1 MIAPDAQGADAGA
14 HDAHGALADNILHF
28 ARALRAA
35 GLPAGPGA
43 ALDAIEAVEV
53 AGVRNREDFRAA
65 LEAVFVKKRDHAA
78 VFSEAFRIFWRRR
91 GFLEQLIASMSPVA
105 QEQSARGAPVDKP
118 PAAAARVAEA
128 LMGKREPDHEES
140 SAAYDQSLTVSE
152 TELLQR
158 KDFAQMSAKEI
169 ADAIRAIAA
178 LDLAG
183 DERRTRR
190 FSPDSGG
197 PRIDLRRTLRRSM
210 RSGGRF
216 IDLARAAPQTRKPP
230 IVILCDI
237 SGSMNEYT
245 RVFLHFFHALTEKR
259 GRVHTFLFGT
269 RLTNVTRALRHKDP
283 DEALAQCSGEVLDWS
298 GGTRIGQCL
307 RLFNRDWSR
316 RVLGQGATALL
327 FTDGLERD
335 GVSELAR
342 EMERLHRSARRLV
355 WLNPLLRFDR
365 FEPRAQGVRAMLPH
379 VDEFRPVHN
388 LASVAALVAAL
399 SSPSAGDAADP
410 RVWQRR
416 AG

>member
-1 MIAPDAQGADAGA
+1 MNEAGA
-14 HDAHGALADNILHF
+14 QADDGARGALAINIMHF

-35 GLPAGPGA
+35 GLPIGPGA

-53 AGVRNREDFRAA
+53 AGVRNRADFRAA
-65 LEAVFVKKRDHAA
+65 LEAVLVKKHEHAP
-78 VFSEAFRIFWRRR
+78 VFDEAFRIFWRRR
-91 GFLEQLIASMSPVA
+91 GFLEQLIALMSPVDQPA
-105 QEQSARGAPVDKP
+105 NGQGAEIEKP
-118 PAAAARVAEA
+118 AAAAARVAEA
-128 LMGKREPDHEES
+128 LMGKREPEREES
-140 SAAYDQSLTVSE
+140 SVTYDQSFTVSE
-152 TELLQR
+152 AELLQR

-169 ADAIRAIAA
+169 ADAIRAIAS
-178 LDLAG
+178 LDLSG

-190 FSPDSGG
+190 FSPDHRGA
-197 PRIDLRRTLRRSM
+197 RIDLRRTLRQSM
-210 RSGGRF
+210 RGGGHF
-216 IDLARAAPQTRKPP
+216 IDLARTTRQTRKPP

-307 RLFNRDWSR
+307 RQFNRDWSR
-316 RVLGQGATALL
+316 RVLGQGATVLL
-327 FTDGLERD
+327 FTDGLERE
-335 GVSELAR
+335 GVAELSR
-342 EMERLHRSARRLV
+342 EMERLHKSARRVV

-365 FEPRAQGVRAMLPH
+365 FEPRAQGVRAILPN

-399 SSPSAGDAADP
+399 SRGDGGLAVDP
-410 RVWQRR
+410 RVWMKR

>member
-1 MIAPDAQGADAGA
+1 VNAQSAQGDDGA
-14 HDAHGALADNILHF
+14 RGALAINIMHF

-35 GLPAGPGA
+35 GLPIGPGA
-43 ALDAIEAVEV
+43 ALDAISAVEV
-53 AGVRNREDFRAA
+53 AGVRNRADFRAA
-65 LEAVFVKKRDHAA
+65 LEAVLVKKREHSP
-78 VFSEAFRIFWRRR
+78 VFDEAFRIFWRRR
-91 GFLEQLIASMSPVA
+91 GFLEQLIALMSPVDQPA
-105 QEQSARGAPVDKP
+105 GSPGAEMEK
-118 PAAAARVAEA
+118 PAAAAARIAEA
-128 LMGKREPDHEES
+128 LMGKREPQREES
-140 SAAYDQSLTVSE
+140 AVAYDQSFTVSE
-152 TELLQR
+152 AEVLQR

-169 ADAIRAIAA
+169 ADAIRAIAM
-178 LDLAG
+178 LDLSG

-190 FSPDSGG
+190 FSPDHRGV
-197 PRIDLRRTLRRSM
+197 RIDLRRTLRQSM
-210 RSGGRF
+210 RGGGRL
-216 IDLARAAPQTRKPP
+216 IDLARVSPQTRKPP

-307 RLFNRDWSR
+307 HQFNRDWSR
-316 RVLGQGATALL
+316 RVLGQGATVLL
-327 FTDGLERD
+327 FTDGLERE
-335 GVSELAR
+335 GVSELSR
-342 EMERLHRSARRLV
+342 EMERLHKSARRVV

-365 FEPRAQGVRAMLPH
+365 FEPRAQGLRLMLPH

-388 LASVAALVAAL
+388 LASVATLVAAL
-399 SSPSAGDAADP
+399 SRGGVGFAVDP
-410 RVWQRR
+410 RAWMKR

>member
-1 MIAPDAQGADAGA
+1 MSASSAQSETNAG
-14 HDAHGALADNILHF
+14 GALAENILHF

-35 GLPAGPGA
+35 GLPVGPGA
-43 ALDAIEAVEV
+43 ALDAIEAAEV

-65 LEAVFVKKRDHAA
+65 LQAVLVKKHEHAA
-78 VFSEAFRIFWRRR
+78 VFDEAFRIFWRRR
-91 GFLEQLIASMSPVA
+91 GFLEQLISLMSPVD
-105 QEQSARGAPVDKP
+105 QKQSGQGAPVEKP
-118 PAAAARVAEA
+118 SAAAARVAEA
-128 LMGKREPDHEES
+128 LMGKREPEREES
-140 SAAYDQSLTVSE
+140 DVSYDQSFTVSE
-152 TELLQR
+152 AELLQR

-169 ADAIRAIAA
+169 ADALRAIAA
-178 LDLAG
+178 LDLSQ

-190 FSPDSGG
+190 FAPHRTGA
-197 PRIDLRRTLRRSM
+197 RIDLRRTLRRSM
-210 RSGGRF
+210 RGGGSF
-216 IDLARAAPQTRKPP
+216 IDLARAAPQVRKPP

-237 SGSMNEYT
+237 SGSMSEYT

-316 RVLGQGATALL
+316 RVLGQGATVLL
-327 FTDGLERD
+327 FTDGLERE
-335 GVSELAR
+335 GVSELSR
-342 EMERLHRSARRLV
+342 EMERLHKSARRLV

-365 FEPRAQGVRAMLPH
+365 FEPRAQGVRAILPH

-388 LASVAALVAAL
+388 LASVAALASAL
-399 SSPSAGDAADP
+399 SAGPVGAAVDP
-410 RVWQRR
+410 RVWMKR

>member
-1 MIAPDAQGADAGA
+1 VNAQSAQGDDGA
-14 HDAHGALADNILHF
+14 RGALAINIMHF

-35 GLPAGPGA
+35 GLPIGPGA
-43 ALDAIEAVEV
+43 ALDAISAVEV
-53 AGVRNREDFRAA
+53 AGVRNRADFRAA
-65 LEAVFVKKRDHAA
+65 LEAVLVKKREHSP
-78 VFSEAFRIFWRRR
+78 VFDEAFRIFWRRR
-91 GFLEQLIASMSPVA
+91 GFLEQLIALMSPVDQPA
-105 QEQSARGAPVDKP
+105 GSPGAEMEK
-118 PAAAARVAEA
+118 PAAAAARIAEA
-128 LMGKREPDHEES
+128 LMGKREPQREES
-140 SAAYDQSLTVSE
+140 AVAYDQSFTVSE
-152 TELLQR
+152 AEVLQR

-169 ADAIRAIAA
+169 ADAIRAIAM
-178 LDLAG
+178 LDLSG

-190 FSPDSGG
+190 FSPDHRGV
-197 PRIDLRRTLRRSM
+197 RIDLRRTLRQSM
-210 RSGGRF
+210 RGGGRL
-216 IDLARAAPQTRKPP
+216 IDLARVSPQTRKPP

-307 RLFNRDWSR
+307 HQFNRDWSR
-316 RVLGQGATALL
+316 RVLGQGATVLL
-327 FTDGLERD
+327 FTDGLERE
-335 GVSELAR
+335 GVSELSR
-342 EMERLHRSARRLV
+342 EMERLHKSARRVV

-365 FEPRAQGVRAMLPH
+365 FEPRAQGLRLILPH

-388 LASVAALVAAL
+388 LASVATLVAAL
-399 SSPSAGDAADP
+399 SRGGVGFAVDP
-410 RVWQRR
+410 RAWMKR

>member
-1 MIAPDAQGADAGA
+1 MNAQSAQGDDGA
-14 HDAHGALADNILHF
+14 RGALAINIMHF

-35 GLPAGPGA
+35 GLPIGPGA
-43 ALDAIEAVEV
+43 ALDAISAVEV
-53 AGVRNREDFRAA
+53 AGVRNRADFRAA
-65 LEAVFVKKRDHAA
+65 LEAVLVKKREHSP
-78 VFSEAFRIFWRRR
+78 VFDEAFRIFWRRR
-91 GFLEQLIASMSPVA
+91 GFLEQLIALMSPVDQPA
-105 QEQSARGAPVDKP
+105 GSPGAEMEK
-118 PAAAARVAEA
+118 PAAAAARIAEA
-128 LMGKREPDHEES
+128 LMGKREPQREES
-140 SAAYDQSLTVSE
+140 AVAYDQSFTVSE
-152 TELLQR
+152 AEVLQR

-169 ADAIRAIAA
+169 ADAIRAIAM
-178 LDLAG
+178 LDLSG

-190 FSPDSGG
+190 FSPDHRGV
-197 PRIDLRRTLRRSM
+197 RIDLRRTLRQSM
-210 RSGGRF
+210 RGGGRL
-216 IDLARAAPQTRKPP
+216 IDLARVSPQTRKPP

-307 RLFNRDWSR
+307 HQFNRDWSR
-316 RVLGQGATALL
+316 RVLGQGATVLL
-327 FTDGLERD
+327 FTDGLERE
-335 GVSELAR
+335 GVSELSR
-342 EMERLHRSARRLV
+342 EMERLHKSARRVV

-365 FEPRAQGVRAMLPH
+365 FEPRAQGLRLMLPH

-388 LASVAALVAAL
+388 LASVATLVAAL
-399 SSPSAGDAADP
+399 SRGGVGFAVDP
-410 RVWQRR
+410 RAWMKR